1 MMQSIIVRLLLLE
14 HLCAVAQ
21 TDAGFNM
28 VGGQP
33 YSYRGG
39 TRIGPSLVSICFSLK
54 PECGNWSD
62 VLIAR
67 LR

>member
-1 MMQSIIVRLLLLE
+1 M
-14 HLCAVAQ
+14 AQ

-33 YSYRGG
+33 YGG
-39 TRIGPSLVSICFSLK
+39 TRIGPSLVSICFNLK
-54 PECGNWSD
+54 PECVNWSD